1 MYINQIF
8 KNLQK
13 KKKNKNEIDNV
24 ELFRPHV
31 LYHKRQKFICNALIM
46 KRTLDQHVGFFF
58 INVFKFDYDFAAI
71 KKTATLVT
79 GHLIRI
85 VFFVRNSNK
94 ISKMTIFYMH
104 YRNLTTPGRDK

>member
-1 MYINQIF
+1 MFINQIF

-13 KKKNKNEIDNV
+13 NEIDNV
-24 ELFRPHV
+24 QLFRPHV

-46 KRTLDQHVGFFF
+46 KRTLDQHVGFF